1 MKKFLIFAIATLGML
16 ACTGQNQVDNGE
28 NDPSNQ
34 IINGALPGKFSISDN
49 KQVQFSQGN
58 LRYQIETGTWSFAEQ
73 QYDIIGPTDKG
84 GYKLSDGWIDV
95 FGWGTG
101 DNPVKSSQ
109 FNEEYGTFVDWGQN
123 QISNGCSYSWRTL
136 TEEEWRYLCNGR
148 EGAEFLHWYGII
160 EGIFGIIFL
169 PDNWSAN
176 APYDV
181 YDVMDSYG
189 ETYSLADWEKL
200 EKAGAVFL
208 PAAYTSYIIKEVQI
222 MGRYWSA
229 SPKEYYSAYSF
240 HFYRKDGDWY
250 AVGGDYYGKSV
261 KHSVRLVRD
270 VPK

>member
-101 DNPVKSSQ
+101 DNPVKTTLSD
-109 FNEEYGTFVDWGQN
+109 EEYSTYVDWGKNPIFQGG
-123 QISNGCSYSWRTL
+123 QQPELWRTL
-136 TEEEWRYLCNGR
+136 TGDEWFYMFESRDN
-148 EGAEFLHWYGII
+148 ATQKYGLAMIHYDVGDTI
-160 EGIFGIIFL
+160 CGLVIL
-169 PDNWSAN
+169 PD
-176 APYDV
+176 
-181 YDVMDSYG
+181 
-189 ETYSLADWEKL
+189 TWEL
-200 EKAGAVFL
+200 PQGLSFTSGFAGGYEQNNYL
-208 PAAYTSYIIKEVQI
+208 TSE
-222 MGRYWSA
+222 W
-229 SPKEYYSAYSF
+229 
-240 HFYRKDGDWY
+240 
-250 AVGGDYYGKSV
+250 
-261 KHSVRLVRD
+261 
-270 VPK
+270 